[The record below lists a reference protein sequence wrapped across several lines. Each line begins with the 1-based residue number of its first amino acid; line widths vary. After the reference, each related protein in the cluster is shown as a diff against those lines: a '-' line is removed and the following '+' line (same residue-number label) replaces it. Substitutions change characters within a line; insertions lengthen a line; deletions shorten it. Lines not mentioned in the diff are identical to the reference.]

1 MLRLNRVQVQLVHD
15 DVKGP
20 AVPEVHNQ
28 SPVKD
33 GLWEVVCKA
42 GQTELPL
49 PPLLSAGAGKVQGGV
64 KLFKLWQ
71 GAAGEGGGGGEV
83 AEREGEE
90 RQEEEIHLEK
100 S

>member
-1 MLRLNRVQVQLVHD
+1 MWRLNRVQVQLIHD

-28 SPVKD
+28 PPVKD
-33 GLWEVVCKA
+33 GLWKVVSKA

-49 PPLLSAGAGKVQGGV
+49 PSLLSAGAGKVQGGV
-64 KLFKLWQ
+64 KLLKLWQ

-83 AEREGEE
+83 AEREKEE
-90 RQEEEIHLEK
+90 GQEEEIHLK
-100 S
+100 TC